1 MNPPI
6 SAFLKRGIDIAVSA
20 CALVGLSPLLAG
32 IAVAILLDSGV
43 PIIFSQDRMGRG
55 FRAFRIFKFRT
66 MRADGIGPAI
76 TAAGDSRI
84 TRIGRFLRASKLDEL
99 PQLWNVLKGDM
110 SLVGP
115 RPELPCYVEAFADRY
130 QRVLMVR
137 PGMTDLASIRFRTEE
152 DVLADASDPVKAYVE
167 QVLPAKL
174 DLAEEYLRT
183 KSLRTDLYI
192 AIRTLSVIR
201 RPIQRMLTA
210 AFLTDLLR
218 RGRPFASLRRSMV
231 RAVQFVIFLAAGLSG
246 FLLRFD
252 FQIPATE
259 HPHIFFG
266 LCVWAITKS
275 LTFHVLGLD
284 RGWWRYVSVPD
295 LLRLFAG
302 NVLGSALGGV
312 AIAIFAPQGFPRSL
326 YVLDFLLCS
335 VMTAGARL
343 AVRVV
348 FELSNTSNGCKRTLI
363 YGAGAAGL
371 SLLREIRQNPALP
384 YEVIGFIDDSPSKS
398 GELIQRGKVLG
409 NGAALPS
416 VVKAKGIELV
426 LIAAPSATGAQMAA
440 ILKHCGQADVDY
452 KTVPGLAEVMELGGL
467 STQIR
472 DVKVEDLLG
481 RNPIH
486 LEEDQIRGALQGKV
500 VLVTGA
506 AGSIGSELCRQIA
519 RFQPAG
525 IVGFEI
531 AESPLFEID
540 REMRQ
545 TFSQIP
551 FYPEIGSIQNRARLD
566 EVLRQ
571 YSPSV
576 IYHAAAYKHVPL
588 MEAHIF
594 EAVENNVFG
603 TYNVAVAAAEH
614 GVEDFVMIS
623 SDKAVRPTNIMGAT
637 KRIAELLLL
646 ALQNG
651 RTKYAAVRFGNV
663 LGSSGS
669 VIPIFKKQIAAGGPV
684 TVTHPDMRRFFM
696 TIPEACQL
704 VLQAAVLAE
713 GGQICV
719 LDMGEPVK
727 IVDLARNLI
736 LLSGRK
742 PDEDIKIEFTGI
754 RPGEKLYEELS
765 TMFEETAPTAH
776 EKIRIF
782 IGNGMPEGDML
793 DWLGFLREI
802 CETRDAGRL
811 VVALKEIVLDYSPS
825 AHLLRRMIASAEDHS
840 TLGHKPRA
848 ASAAATV

>member
-1 MNPPI
+1 MKPPG
-6 SAFLKRGIDIAVSA
+6 SALLKRGIDIAVSA
-20 CALVGLSPLLAG
+20 CALVALSALLAG
-32 IAVAILLDSGV
+32 IAIAILLDSGL
-43 PIIFSQDRMGRG
+43 PIIFSQERMGRG
-55 FRAFRIFKFRT
+55 FRGFRILKFRT
-66 MRADGIGPAI
+66 MRGDRPGPAI

-84 TRIGRFLRASKLDEL
+84 TRIGRILRASKLDEL

-115 RPELPCYVEAFADRY
+115 RPELRCYVEAFADRY
-130 QRVLMVR
+130 RRVLLVR

-152 DVLADASDPVKAYVE
+152 DVLAAAADPVKEYVE

-174 DLAEEYLRT
+174 DLAEEYIRT
-183 KSLRTDLYI
+183 QSLRTDLYI
-192 AIRTLSVIR
+192 IMRTLSVIR

-210 AFLTDLLR
+210 AFLSELLR
-218 RGRPFASLRRSMV
+218 RGRPFARLRRWMV
-231 RAVQFVIFLAAGLSG
+231 RAVQFVIFVAAGLLA

-252 FQIPATE
+252 FRIPASE
-259 HPHIFFG
+259 QPHLLFG
-266 LCVWAITKS
+266 LCVGAVAKPLS
-275 LTFHVLGLD
+275 FHVFGLD
-284 RGWWRYVSVPD
+284 RGWWRYSSVPD
-295 LLRLFAG
+295 MLRLVAG
-302 NVLGSALGGV
+302 NVFGSALGCV
-312 AIAIFAPQGFPRSL
+312 SILIFASQGFPRSL
-326 YVLDFLLCS
+326 YIVDLLLCL
-335 VMTAGARL
+335 VMTGGARL

-348 FELSNTSNGCKRTLI
+348 FEVSNTSNGSKRTLI

-384 YEVIGFIDDSPSKS
+384 YEVVGFIDDSPSKS
-398 GELIQRGKVLG
+398 GDLIQRRKVLG

-416 VVKAKGIELV
+416 VVKANGIEVV
-426 LIAAPSATGAQMAA
+426 LIAVPSATGAQMTA
-440 ILKHCGQADVDY
+440 ILKHCGEADVEY
-452 KTVPGLAEVMELGGL
+452 KTVPSLAEVIEGNGL
-467 STQIR
+467 ATQIR
-472 DVKVEDLLG
+472 EVAVEDLLG
-481 RNPIH
+481 RNPVR
-486 LEEDQIRGALQGKV
+486 LEENQIRSSLEGKV

-506 AGSIGSELCRQIA
+506 AGSIGSELCRQIG
-519 RFQPAG
+519 RFHPAG

-545 TFSQIP
+545 AFPRTP
-551 FYPEIGSIQNRARLD
+551 FHPEIGSIQNRTRLD

-571 YSPSV
+571 YRPSV

-594 EAVENNVFG
+594 EAIENNVFG

-663 LGSSGS
+663 LGSNGS

-704 VLQAAVLAE
+704 VLQAAVIAE

-719 LDMGEPVK
+719 LDMGKAVK
-727 IVDLARNLI
+727 IVDLATNLI
-736 LLSGRK
+736 LLSGLK
-742 PDEDIKIEFTGI
+742 PDEDIKIEFTGM

-765 TMFEETAPTAH
+765 TLLEDTAPTAH

-782 IGNGMPEGDML
+782 IGNGMPEGDIEM
-793 DWLGFLREI
+793 WLLCLREA

-811 VVALKEIVLDYSPS
+811 VLALKEIVQDYSPS
-825 AHLLRRMIASAEDHS
+825 AHLLKRVIE
-840 TLGHKPRA
+840 PRA
-848 ASAAATV
+848 SGRRSVTAAGA